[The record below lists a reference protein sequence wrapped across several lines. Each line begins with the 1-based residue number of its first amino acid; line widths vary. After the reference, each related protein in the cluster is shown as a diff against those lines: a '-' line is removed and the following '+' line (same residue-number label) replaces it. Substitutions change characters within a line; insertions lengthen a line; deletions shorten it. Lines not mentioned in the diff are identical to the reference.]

1 MKLSENMWF
10 SEDFKKNISQLI
22 RLSLLTIRISQV
34 KLGDDPLTLITIM
47 LLIRSKTNKTETNAM
62 SMVAL
67 FYFRFFTKKGS
78 WSYYRMT
85 KKIALSK
92 EK

>member
-1 MKLSENMWF
+1 MWF

-22 RLSLLTIRISQV
+22 RLNLLTIRISQV

-78 WSYYRMT
+78 WRYYRMT

>member
-1 MKLSENMWF
+1 MWF
-10 SEDFKKNISQLI
+10 SEDFNKNISQLI
-22 RLSLLTIRISQV
+22 RLNLLTIRISQV
-34 KLGDDPLTLITIM
+34 KFGDDPLTLIAI
-47 LLIRSKTNKTETNAM
+47 TETNAM